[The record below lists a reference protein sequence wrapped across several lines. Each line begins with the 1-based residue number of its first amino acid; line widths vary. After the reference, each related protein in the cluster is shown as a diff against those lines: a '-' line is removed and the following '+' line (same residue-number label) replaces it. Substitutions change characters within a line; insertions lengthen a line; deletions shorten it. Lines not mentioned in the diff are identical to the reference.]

1 MYLKSLSPKVLSGDS
16 TRTVAPHSE
25 DEDDHTLAHTL
36 ALANCRILNIK
47 TPKHK
52 REQTYF
58 NNNLLN
64 LEEKKNTYRMA

>member
-1 MYLKSLSPKVLSGDS
+1 MATLLERLLP
-16 TRTVAPHSE
+16 TVKMKMI
-25 DEDDHTLAHTL
+25 DHTLAHTL

>member
-1 MYLKSLSPKVLSGDS
+1 MLNGDS

-25 DEDDHTLAHTL
+25 DEDDHTLAHTV

-52 REQTYF
+52 ICDVGEYILDIIIIKF
-58 NNNLLN
+58 
-64 LEEKKNTYRMA
+64 